1 MSVHSITSNGFND
14 FIKETLT
21 SWHIK
26 ALTDIQKRAVE
37 SGVLLGESLIVSA
50 PTSSG
55 KTLVGELAALAG
67 IQNGKRII
75 YLVSHKALAD
85 QKYLDFCQRFGDNA
99 PRPLTSIGLS
109 TGDREEGYVDA
120 QFIVAT
126 YEKALG
132 LLLAGQLR
140 PREAVIIADE
150 LQILR
155 EEGRGPEIE
164 TLCSALRQRGIGQF
178 IALTATVENAEDL
191 AGWMKCKLVSSNHRD
206 IPLHQEIWF
215 NGQSYRTTFGQE
227 QGQLVDIGGNAP
239 SNVEDVVSKLL
250 ELERGPV
257 LVFTESR
264 REATQLAESFS
275 RRRPKQSRGIAL
287 SNQLELF
294 SEPTESSNSLREH
307 AERHVTFHTA
317 DLSPQERQVIECGI
331 REGDI
336 DVCFATTTLAAG
348 VNFPFRSI
356 VFWKLTYQWGD
367 RAGSRIARWDYRNM
381 SGRAGRL
388 GMHSEGFSI
397 IIPRNPVELEH
408 ANQLVLP
415 QNDQLESRYFSVGLR
430 KTVLAIISAG
440 LASNHESVMGFFKN
454 TLYWYQ
460 TLETNPV
467 KLQALEARTHES
479 IEWLLSYNLIITEGN
494 ELSVTPFG
502 AVTASTGLL
511 PSTAVQFAQLLTSNS
526 ETLENRFEEIIPGVI
541 HAVVMSDEFSGER
554 PTRYLT
560 FQPVEYESV
569 SFLRGQNLLM
579 PLNSINVQAAQC
591 SHAVFLFSQGEQE
604 RKIAFRTKVSSG
616 QIHRLS
622 NDIAWVLDGL
632 QKLSCV
638 PQFNCSQNVA
648 NNLGMLSRMVR
659 WGAPAEALDV
669 LRVAQKYQVPGV
681 GRQRAMALV
690 SQGITTLKDV
700 LMSSI
705 DKLASIL
712 RNPMRAEALVEAVE
726 SVSGV
731 SEDRLTNAHTRIAQT
746 AGIDNLINNCN
757 IKFDTE
763 YETAIIELLREEVSW
778 IVTEVDDGK
787 RQNVPDLML
796 ELGDKTILIECKTTH
811 KKNPLIGK
819 EEAWAILQKAADFD
833 PNYKRV
839 TLGKPH
845 FDETC
850 KKKVAGAHDI
860 TLIEHTVFI
869 EAFLRVVL
877 GSISAED
884 FVEWLGQPGLS
895 DLNRLGG
902 KPTYQE

>member
-1 MSVHSITSNGFND
+1 MKMQDVVADGFD
-14 FIKETLT
+14 EFIKEALT
-21 SWHIK
+21 SWNIHQ
-26 ALTDIQKRAVE
+26 LTDIQQRAIE
-37 SGVLLGESLIVSA
+37 AGVTLGQSMIVSA

-55 KTLVGELAALAG
+55 KTLVGELAALSG
-67 IQNGKRII
+67 LRSGKRII

-85 QKYLDFCQRFGDNA
+85 QKYLDFCQRFGEEA
-99 PRPLTSIGLS
+99 RIPLASIGLN
-109 TGDREEGYVDA
+109 TGDREEGDIDA
-120 QFIVAT
+120 QFTVAT

-132 LLLAGQLR
+132 MLLAGQLR
-140 PREAVIIADE
+140 TNDSVVIADE

-164 TLCSALRQRGIGQF
+164 TLCSALRQRGMGQF
-178 IALTATVENAEDL
+178 IALTATVENSEDL
-191 AGWMKCKLVSSNHRD
+191 AGWMGSKLVSSNHRD

-215 NGQSYRTTFGQE
+215 NGQAYRTTFGQE
-227 QGQLVDIGGNAP
+227 QGEVVDIGGVAP
-239 SNVEDVVSKLL
+239 ASVEEVVSKLL
-250 ELERGPV
+250 SLDRGPV

-264 REATQLAESFS
+264 REASQLAQSFS
-275 RRRPKQSRGIAL
+275 RSRPKQNRGIAL

-317 DLSPQERQVIECGI
+317 DLSPQERQVIERGI
-331 REGDI
+331 GEGDI
-336 DVCFATTTLAAG
+336 DVCFATSTLAAG

-367 RAGSRIARWDYRNM
+367 RAGNRIARWDYRNM

-397 IIPRNPVELEH
+397 ITPRNQVELEH
-408 ANQLVLP
+408 ANGLVLP
-415 QNDQLESRYFSVGLR
+415 ENDRLDSRYFSVGLR
-430 KTVLAIISAG
+430 KTVLAITAAG
-440 LASNHESVMGFFKN
+440 LAASYESIIEFFKN

-460 TLETNPV
+460 TLDKNPV
-467 KLQALEARTHES
+467 KLQLLEAKTHES
-479 IEWLLSYNLIITEGN
+479 IQWLLDHDLMVSEGA

-502 AVTASTGLL
+502 AITSTTGLL
-511 PSTAVQFAQLLTSNS
+511 PSTAVQFSNLLTTYR
-526 ETLENRFEEIIPGVI
+526 ERLEESFEQAVPGLI
-541 HAVVMSDEFSGER
+541 HAVVMCDEFSGEK

-560 FQPVEYESV
+560 FQPAEYESV
-569 SFLRGQNLLM
+569 SFLRGQELLTA
-579 PLNSINVQAAQC
+579 LNPSNVRAAQC
-591 SHAVFLFSQGEQE
+591 AHAVFLFSQGEQE

-622 NDIAWVLDGL
+622 NDVAWVLDGL

-638 PQFNCSQNVA
+638 PDFSCSQNVT
-648 NNLGMLSRMVR
+648 NQLGMLARMVR

-690 SQGITTLKDV
+690 AQGITTLKDV
-700 LMSSI
+700 LSSGVG
-705 DKLASIL
+705 KLASIL
-712 RNPMRAEALVEAVE
+712 RNPIRAEALVEAVE

-731 SEDRLTNAHTRIAQT
+731 SEDRLANAHLRVAQT
-746 AGIDNLINNCN
+746 VGVDDLVENCN
-757 IKFDTE
+757 ASFDTE
-763 YETAIIELLREEVSW
+763 YEDAILKLLREEASW

-796 ELGDKTILIECKTTH
+796 QLADKTLLIECKTTQ

-819 EEAWAILQKAADFD
+819 EEAWAVLQKSADFD
-833 PNYKRV
+833 PAYRRI

-869 EAFLRVVL
+869 EGLLRVLL

-884 FVEWLGQPGLS
+884 FFGWLQQPGLS
-895 DLNRLGG
+895 DLSRLEG

>member
-1 MSVHSITSNGFND
+1 MNVKNIVGNGIDD
-14 FIKETLT
+14 FIKETLVR
-21 SWHIK
+21 WNIQE
-26 ALTDIQKRAVE
+26 LTDIQSRAVDA
-37 SGVLLGESLIVSA
+37 GVALGKSMIVSA

-55 KTLVGELAALAG
+55 KTLIGELAALAG
-67 IQNGKRII
+67 LRNGKRII

-85 QKYLDFCQRFGDNA
+85 QKYLDFCQRFGEDA
-99 PRPLTSIGLS
+99 QISLASVGLS
-109 TGDREEGYVDA
+109 TGDREEGDVDA

-140 PREAVIIADE
+140 PSEAVVIADE
-150 LQILR
+150 LQIIR

-164 TLCSALRQRGIGQF
+164 TLCSVLRQRGVAQF
-178 IALTATVENAEDL
+178 VALTATVKNAEDL
-191 AGWMKCKLVSSNHRD
+191 AGWMECELISSNHRD

-215 NGQSYRTTFGQE
+215 SGQAYRTTFGQE
-227 QGQLVDIGGNAP
+227 QGALVDVGGNVP
-239 SNVEDVVSKLL
+239 SNVEDVVSRLL
-250 ELERGPV
+250 LLGRGPV

-264 REATQLAESFS
+264 REASQLAESFS
-275 RRRPKQSRGIAL
+275 KRRPKQNRGIAL

-317 DLSPQERQVIECGI
+317 DLSPQERQVIEKGI
-331 REGDI
+331 CDGDI

-388 GMHSEGFSI
+388 GMHSDGFAI
-397 IIPRNPVELEH
+397 IVPKNQVELQH

-415 QNDQLESRYFSVGLR
+415 ENDQLESRYFSVGMR
-430 KTVLAIISAG
+430 KTVLAIIAAG
-440 LASNHESVMGFFKN
+440 LASSHETVMGCFKN

-460 TLETNPV
+460 TLESNPI
-467 KLQALEARTHES
+467 KLQALEAKTHEAVK
-479 IEWLLSYNLIITEGN
+479 WLLNHNMVVAEGAELGITP
-494 ELSVTPFG
+494 LG
-502 AVTASTGLL
+502 AITASTGLL
-511 PSTAVQFAQLLTSNS
+511 PSTAVQFSGLLFDHR
-526 ETLENRFEEIIPGVI
+526 ERLESSFEKSIPGLI
-541 HAVVMSDEFSGER
+541 HAVVMCDEFSGER

-560 FQPVEYESV
+560 FQQAEYESV
-569 SFLRGQNLLM
+569 SFLRGQDLLIT
-579 PLNSINVQAAQC
+579 LNASNVQAAQC
-591 SHAVFLFSQGEQE
+591 AHAVFLFSQGEQE
-604 RKIAFRTKVSSG
+604 RKIAFKTKVSSG

-622 NDIAWVLDGL
+622 NDVAWVLDGL

-638 PQFNCSQNVA
+638 PEFNCSQNVT
-648 NNLGMLSRMVR
+648 NHLGMLSRMVR

-700 LMSSI
+700 LLSGME
-705 DKLASIL
+705 KLASIL
-712 RNPMRAEALVEAVE
+712 RNSKRAEALVEAVE
-726 SVSGV
+726 AVSGV
-731 SEDRLTNAHTRIAQT
+731 TEDRFANAHSRVAQSV
-746 AGIDNLINNCN
+746 GIDNLINDCN
-757 IKFDTE
+757 QSFDTE
-763 YETAIIELLREEVSW
+763 YEHAILKLLKEEASW

-787 RQNVPDLML
+787 RQNVPDFML
-796 ELGDKTILIECKTTH
+796 QLGSKTLLIECKTTQ

-833 PNYKRV
+833 STYKRI

-850 KKKVAGAHDI
+850 KKKAAGAYDI

-869 EAFLRVVL
+869 EGVLRVVL
-877 GSISAED
+877 GSISAEE
-884 FVEWLGQPGLS
+884 FVEWLVQPGLS
-895 DLNRLGG
+895 DLSRLGG